1 MRQDHGPFII
11 VVVSVFICFGVL
23 IFFINKSN
31 TVKDEII
38 RANAVDYGALYSG
51 AVFHTSM
58 GDIEIEFLKKE
69 APKAVYNF
77 ITLAEKH
84 FYDKT
89 KFHYVLKDFLI
100 QGGDPLSRGDNVTN
114 YGTGGPGYT
123 LEEEVSDTAMV
134 RGVVAMAKVGKRT
147 SGSQFFI
154 ITAPELVGFNG
165 QFTAFAKVTNGLDIL
180 DRINN
185 ALTNKHVPK
194 YPITINQIE
203 IK

>member
-1 MRQDHGPFII
+1 M
-11 VVVSVFICFGVL
+11 VVVSVLICFAVL
-23 IFFINKSN
+23 FFFINKSN
-31 TVKDEII
+31 IVKDDIS
-38 RANAVDYGALYSG
+38 RAAAIDYGALYSG
-51 AVFHTSM
+51 AVLHTSM

-77 ITLAEKH
+77 IALAEKN
-84 FYDKT
+84 FYDRT

-100 QGGDPLSRGDNVTN
+100 QGGDPLSRGNNTAN

-123 LEEEVSDTAMV
+123 LEEEISDMPMV
-134 RGVVAMAKVGKRT
+134 RGVVAMAKLGKRT

-154 ITAPELVGFNG
+154 ITAPELIGFNG
-165 QFTAFAKVTNGLDIL
+165 QFTAFARVTSGLDIL

-185 ALTNKHVPK
+185 APTDKHVPK